1 MNIYQG
7 KYLSIQYYKTKSL
20 FTQKW
25 TLQITT
31 IEDFKQELLE
41 YTKQYEKYR
50 PENTLWN
57 QQNFSVSV
65 DEETKFWIEENVN
78 KPCMSYGNK
87 KCAFVVG
94 EDILA
99 HIETIDSF
107 ERKYT
112 TIVPQHFAT
121 KKKALAWIE
130 ETNTEK
136 NLNSS
141 QKIIYDGLDED
152 GNMVLKVPTA
162 NIKNTIKGIQ
172 RSIEQQKFIEI
183 HRSKNNLLTKREK
196 EIMSLLSKEL
206 KPIDIS
212 VQLFISLHT
221 VRTHLKNIKSKLFFK
236 KDSDFKKFIKIFYT

>member
-1 MNIYQG
+1 MKIYQG
-7 KYLSIQYYKTKSL
+7 KYLSIQYNKTKSL
-20 FTQKW
+20 FTQTW
-25 TLQITT
+25 NLQITK

-50 PENTLWN
+50 PKNTLWN
-57 QQNFSVSV
+57 QQNFSVSL

-78 KPCMSYGNK
+78 QPCMSYGNK

-107 ERKYT
+107 QRKYT

-130 ETNTEK
+130 ETNTKK

-141 QKIIYDGLDED
+141 QKIIYDGMDGD
-152 GNMVLKVPTA
+152 GNMVLKVPPA

-172 RSIEQQKFIEI
+172 RSIEQQKFIDI
-183 HRSKNNLLTKREK
+183 HCSKDDLLTKREK

-212 VQLFISLHT
+212 AQLFISLHT
-221 VRTHLKNIKSKLFFK
+221 VRTHLKNIKSKLLFK
-236 KDSDFKKFIKIFYT
+236 KDSDFKTFTKIFYT